1 MAGDRPAGD
10 GDTDDGDG
18 SDVSTATGDG
28 PGDDERH
35 DRQTRLRDA
44 VPVERPT
51 VEPLPDRPLA
61 VVETGAER
69 VLALADYHAG
79 LEAALRAEEGV
90 GAESRAEQRRETVL
104 SAVAETDPDR
114 LVVLGDFMH
123 SIGGPGDA
131 ERGEIEVLLESLSVP
146 VTVVRGNH
154 DGAIDDWIAGATVT
168 DARGV
173 RIGAVGF
180 AHGHTWPAPEVVAAD
195 AVCVG
200 HEHPCVRLTDDVGG
214 SRVERVWLRGHLDRT
229 PFEERGYDWPDA
241 GAGERDAGEREGTPP
256 GARASLVVFP
266 AFNDL
271 SGGTRVNV
279 EREFL
284 CPFFPAGLADVEA
297 YLLDGT
303 RLGPYDRV

>member
-1 MAGDRPAGD
+1 MARDHPSDERGD
-10 GDTDDGDG
+10 GDPADPAPDG
-18 SDVSTATGDG
+18 AT
-28 PGDDERH
+28 E

-44 VPVERPT
+44 VPAGGPT

-61 VVETGAER
+61 VVETGTER

-90 GAESRAEQRRETVL
+90 GAESRAEERRETVL

-114 LVVLGDFMH
+114 LLVLGDFMH
-123 SIGGPGDA
+123 SIGGPGGA

-180 AHGHTWPAPEVVAAD
+180 AHGHTWPAPEVVTAD

-229 PFEERGYDWPDA
+229 PFAEHGYDWPDA
-241 GAGERDAGEREGTPP
+241 SEAGEGDGDAAPP
-256 GARASLVVFP
+256 GARPSLVVFP

-284 CPFFPAGLADVEA
+284 CPFFPAALADVEA

>member
-1 MAGDRPAGD
+1 MARDRS
-10 GDTDDGDG
+10 TDG
-18 SDVSTATGDG
+18 SDIGDEAPGGDG
-28 PGDDERH
+28 GETAD
-35 DRQTRLRDA
+35 QTRLHHA
-44 VPVERPT
+44 VSAGTPT
-51 VEPLPDRPLA
+51 VEPLPERPLA
-61 VVETGAER
+61 VVETGTER

-90 GAESRAEQRRETVL
+90 GAESRAGERRETVL

-114 LVVLGDFMH
+114 LVVVGDFMH
-123 SIGGPGDA
+123 SIGGPGGA

-180 AHGHTWPAPEVVAAD
+180 AHGHTWPAPEVVTAE

-214 SRVERVWLRGHLDRT
+214 SRVERTWLRGHLDRA
-229 PFEERGYDWPDA
+229 PFEARGYDWP
-241 GAGERDAGEREGTPP
+241 GSGEDDESEDTPP
-256 GARASLVVFP
+256 GARPSLVVFP

-284 CPFFPAGLADVEA
+284 CPFFPAGLAGVEA

>member
-1 MAGDRPAGD
+1 VARDHP
-10 GDTDDGDG
+10 TDDESGGEG
-18 SDVSTATGDG
+18 SDPADHTPADR
-28 PGDDERH
+28 ERE

-44 VPVERPT
+44 VPAGEPT
-51 VEPLPDRPLA
+51 VAPLPDRPLA
-61 VVETGAER
+61 VVETGTER

-90 GAESRAEQRRETVL
+90 GAESRAGERRETVL
-104 SAVAETDPDR
+104 SAVDAVDPDR
-114 LVVLGDFMH
+114 LLVLGDFMH
-123 SIGGPGDA
+123 SIGGPGGA

-180 AHGHTWPAPEVVAAD
+180 AHGHTWPAPEVVTAD
-195 AVCVG
+195 AVC
-200 HEHPCVRLTDDVGG
+200 
-214 SRVERVWLRGHLDRT
+214 VERVWLRGHLDRA
-229 PFEERGYDWPDA
+229 PFEERGYDWSEADT
-241 GAGERDAGEREGTPP
+241 GEGDGRNEAGEAEGAIAPAVGP
-256 GARASLVVFP
+256 SLVVFP

-284 CPFFPAGLADVEA
+284 CPFFPAGFADVEA

>member
-1 MAGDRPAGD
+1 MRERSGVDPPA
-10 GDTDDGDG
+10 
-18 SDVSTATGDG
+18 
-28 PGDDERH
+28 
-35 DRQTRLRDA
+35 
-44 VPVERPT
+44 

-61 VVETGAER
+61 VVETGTER
-69 VLALADYHAG
+69 VLALSDYHAG
-79 LEAALRAEEGV
+79 IEAALRAEEGV
-90 GAESRAEQRRETVL
+90 GAESRADKRRETVL
-104 SAVAETDPDR
+104 SAVDAVDPDR

-123 SIGGPGDA
+123 SIGGPGGA

-154 DGAIDDWIAGATVT
+154 DGAIDDWLTGATVA
-168 DARGV
+168 DAGGL

-180 AHGHTWPAPEVVAAD
+180 AHGHTWPAPAVLDAD
-195 AVCVG
+195 VVCVG
-200 HEHPCVRLTDDVGG
+200 HEHPLVRLTDDVGG
-214 SRVERVWLRGHLDRT
+214 SRVERVWLRGRLDLA
-229 PFEERGYDWPDA
+229 PFEEHGESVA
-241 GAGERDAGEREGTPP
+241 GVGP
-256 GARASLVVFP
+256 SLVVFP

-284 CPFFPAGLADVEA
+284 CPFFPDGFADVEA